1 MLLRIDCTLFSCHDA
16 VCVLIKVAPGLL
28 ILSGAI
34 LILICLICLIGNVL
48 EASQAVC

>member
-34 LILICLICLIGNVL
+34 LILICLIGNVL